1 MSPRAKWGTAEAAR
15 PEPSGAYESSSGR
28 AVAPAES
35 PPYSPANFVG
45 PALGAEVK
53 NELRT
58 YLASM
63 RQLSEFAASRWFS
76 GQSQPLI
83 GRLTYTVMVAAPT
96 QDRDVSAVT
105 ADALSRTLQCVVAV
119 HNTAIALTRAIDFP
133 PDWWQSGD
141 LDQFILNA
149 IEVEAS
155 PLEVTGVHLGSVKFE
170 FSAKIRLDVVTALLL
185 VAGLLQGAAAVKA
198 LESSAPP
205 KGEILQLCE
214 LPRQPLNEPGYFVAV
229 PADGNAL
236 NRSAARW
243 TTGVPARST
252 IEVRG
257 VTQGRTFEVC
267 PAEEPILDIRE
278 HE

>member
-1 MSPRAKWGTAEAAR
+1 
-15 PEPSGAYESSSGR
+15 
-28 AVAPAES
+28 
-35 PPYSPANFVG
+35 
-45 PALGAEVK
+45 
-53 NELRT
+53 
-58 YLASM
+58 
-63 RQLSEFAASRWFS
+63 
-76 GQSQPLI
+76 
-83 GRLTYTVMVAAPT
+83 MVAAPT